1 MTIADITQIPAP
13 RVPFIDERT
22 KLISREWYRWFINIF
37 NLTGAGQSDATII
50 DLLITPPNTTNQEA
64 KFAESEKQ
72 LQSLEMKAVMWE
84 SYIAESEKQLQ
95 SLEMKAVMWESYI
108 TESEKQLQ
116 SLMLSPYKEDVD
128 FDLAAVVNAAD
139 SKTTPVDADELPLVD
154 SASGFVLKKLTWA
167 NLKSAIKTYL
177 SGSSFPIGG
186 TTPATGVFT
195 SLISVDALPTVT
207 TNGTSGSGFR
217 GYRIAV
223 SGTEIATF
231 FSDPSSGEL
240 RITSG
245 FGGFG
250 GYQTFYVNGIEGMRL
265 DVSGNL
271 SNNGSHTIGTFTV
284 ATRPPHSAGKLIYVS
299 DGGAGANFQGSTGAA
314 WVNLG

>member
-64 KFAESEKQ
+64 KF
-72 LQSLEMKAVMWE
+72 
-84 SYIAESEKQLQ
+84 AESEKQLQ